1 MMQHPKKSIWRTWVV
16 QSGPLTDL
24 PVAILADSLGEPA
37 VEEDASLICDQ
48 SLDASDAERPW

>member
-1 MMQHPKKSIWRTWVV
+1 MQHPKKSIWRTWVV